1 MEILKNGYPAPD
13 TAYQDM
19 MDFYTADF
27 EKELCE
33 YISGLDKE
41 STEYKSLSE
50 ASAYSLSAGGKRIRP
65 MLAYEFCRACG
76 GQKKDAVPAALA
88 IEMIHTFSLIHD
100 DLPCMDDDDL
110 RRGKP
115 SCHKAYGEATAL
127 LAGDALT
134 IKAFDVLASS
144 HLEPIKV
151 KNMIRVLSDCSY
163 KMIGGQV
170 LDIGGDTEDTELLLK
185 MYSYKTS
192 QLIAA
197 ACLMGCIAAG
207 ADEEKQKAAYNYAYS
222 LGLAFQI
229 IDDILDVTSDKE
241 TLGKPVGSDEKQNKN
256 TTVTLMGLENARKLA
271 GEYTEKAMKSL
282 QSFENNEFLKAL
294 TNKLLGRKK

>member
-1 MEILKNGYPAPD
+1 MDILKNGYPASD
-13 TAYQDM
+13 TSYQDM
-19 MDFYTADF
+19 ADFYTTYF
-27 EKELCE
+27 ENELE
-33 YISGLDKE
+33 KYISGLNKD
-41 STEYKSLSE
+41 SYEYKVLSE

-65 MLAYEFCRACG
+65 MLAYEFCRVCG
-76 GQKKDAVPAALA
+76 GNITDATPAALA

-100 DLPCMDDDDL
+100 DLPCMDDDDM

-115 SCHKAYGEATAL
+115 SCHKAYGEAIAL

-134 IKAFDVLASS
+134 IKAFGVLASS
-144 HLEPIKV
+144 GLEPSRV
-151 KNMIRVLSDCSY
+151 KAMIDILSDCSY
-163 KMIGGQV
+163 KMTGGQV
-170 LDIGGDTEDTELLLK
+170 LDISGDITDTQLLLK

-192 QLIAA
+192 QLIIAA
-197 ACLMGCIAAG
+197 SLMGCTAAG
-207 ADEEKQKAAYNYAYS
+207 ADSDKKSSAYDYAYS

-256 TTVTLMGLENARKLA
+256 TTVTLVGLENAKKLA
-271 GEYTEKAMKSL
+271 EEYTEKAMVSL
-282 QSFENNEFLKAL
+282 ESFSENEFLKAL